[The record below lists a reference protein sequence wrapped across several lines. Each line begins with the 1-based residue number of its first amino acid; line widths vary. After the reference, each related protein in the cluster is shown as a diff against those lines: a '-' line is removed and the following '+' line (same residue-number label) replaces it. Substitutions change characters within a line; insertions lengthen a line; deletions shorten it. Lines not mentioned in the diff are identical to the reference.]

1 MLDIIHHIK
10 IDISRGK
17 GHNLRR
23 YLIRPAF
30 PTVLECIRHAAVRSE
45 RTGRQR
51 TGWKGDKWKQ
61 PGLLPSQGKTTVL
74 TQNPVGIGNR
84 ALTGIDKP
92 EILCYAGTVK
102 IYSSTFVIIQFLH
115 NSLHYIHDLTKK
127 DLDKSIV
134 YIENGHVSNRH
145 TGDGPSG
152 IVLETL
158 RSDPARISDK
168 LAYLTKTDD
177 GRILKSSTLYIR
189 NDESRIAYIFSM
201 NFDITSL
208 LAAENLIHGL
218 LRTKPEA
225 DSGPDEA
232 DTPQRI
238 THNVTELLDL
248 LIEQAIAKVGKPVA
262 LMNKDDKIAVVQYLN
277 NAGAFLI
284 TKSGD
289 KVSSLLGI
297 SKFTLYSY
305 MDKG

>member
-1 MLDIIHHIK
+1 MTDMLTKKAGEAMEQILHFLKQLAH
-10 IDISRGK
+10 G
-17 GHNLRR
+17 L
-23 YLIRPAF
+23 
-30 PTVLECIRHAAVRSE
+30 AA
-45 RTGRQR
+45 QF
-51 TGWKGDKWKQ
+51 
-61 PGLLPSQGKTTVL
+61 
-74 TQNPVGIGNR
+74 GNSC
-84 ALTGIDKP
+84 
-92 EILCYAGTVK
+92 EV
-102 IYSSTFVIIQFLH
+102 V
-115 NSLHYIHDLTKK
+115 IHDLTKK

-158 RSDPARISDK
+158 RSDPGKVKDK
-168 LAYLTKTDD
+168 LAYLTRTDD

-189 NDESRIAYIFSM
+189 NEEGKIIYIFSM
-201 NFDITSL
+201 NYDITTL
-208 LAAENLIHGL
+208 LAAENSIRGL
-218 LRTKPEA
+218 VQTEPE
-225 DSGPDEA
+225 DSPGEDA
-232 DTPQRI
+232 SDSPQRI

-248 LIEQAIAKVGKPVA
+248 LIEQAIARVGKPVA
-262 LMNKDDKIAVVQYLN
+262 MMNKDDKVAVVQYLN

>member
-1 MLDIIHHIK
+1 MTDMLTKKAGEAMEQILHFLKQLAH
-10 IDISRGK
+10 G
-17 GHNLRR
+17 L
-23 YLIRPAF
+23 
-30 PTVLECIRHAAVRSE
+30 AA
-45 RTGRQR
+45 QF
-51 TGWKGDKWKQ
+51 
-61 PGLLPSQGKTTVL
+61 
-74 TQNPVGIGNR
+74 GNSC
-84 ALTGIDKP
+84 
-92 EILCYAGTVK
+92 EV
-102 IYSSTFVIIQFLH
+102 V
-115 NSLHYIHDLTKK
+115 IHDLTKK

-158 RSDPARISDK
+158 RSDPGKLKDK
-168 LAYLTKTDD
+168 LAYLTRTDD

-189 NDESRIAYIFSM
+189 NEEGKIIYIFSM
-201 NFDITSL
+201 NYDITTL
-208 LAAENLIHGL
+208 LAAENSIRGL
-218 LRTKPEA
+218 VQTEPE
-225 DSGPDEA
+225 DSPGE
-232 DTPQRI
+232 DTSDSPRRI

-248 LIEQAIAKVGKPVA
+248 LIEQAIARVGKPVA
-262 LMNKDDKIAVVQYLN
+262 MMNKDDKVAVVQYLN